1 MTIALT
7 GSQLIS
13 DSGAPVWFFD
23 GTLNESHDASGKAT
37 EHPVSRQKSIS
48 DHIALSPFRLTITG
62 VITNV
67 PLSASAEG
75 IAPDPTR
82 VRDTYRRLIELWEA
96 RGLLTVVTGLEVY
109 ENMVIERVSV
119 PRGQG
124 GKQAIRPTVEFKQIR
139 LVSLATV
146 PIPESI
152 LADIANARSSAQS
165 KKDKEQQSKSAADD
179 ATKIKWDANKTK
191 AANLLDNVAS
201 FMTRGT
207 AGLVQ

>member
-1 MTIALT
+1 MIALT

-13 DSGAPVWFFD
+13 ASGVPVWFFD

-48 DHIALSPFRLTITG
+48 DHISLNPFRLTITG

-67 PLSASAEG
+67 PLSASADG
-75 IAPDPTR
+75 IAPDPNR
-82 VRDTYRRLIELWEA
+82 VRDTYRRLIQLWES
-96 RGLLTVVTGLEVY
+96 RGLFTVVTGLEVY
-109 ENMVIERVSV
+109 ENMAIERVSV

-124 GKQAIRPTVEFKQIR
+124 GKLAIRPTVELKQIR
-139 LVSLATV
+139 LVTLAEV

-152 LADIANARSSAQS
+152 LADIANAKASAQS
-165 KKDKEQQSKSAADD
+165 KQDKEQQSKSAADD
-179 ATKIKWDANKTK
+179 ATKLRWDENKTT
-191 AANLLDNVAS
+191 AANLLDNTAA
-201 FMTRGT
+201 FFTRGT